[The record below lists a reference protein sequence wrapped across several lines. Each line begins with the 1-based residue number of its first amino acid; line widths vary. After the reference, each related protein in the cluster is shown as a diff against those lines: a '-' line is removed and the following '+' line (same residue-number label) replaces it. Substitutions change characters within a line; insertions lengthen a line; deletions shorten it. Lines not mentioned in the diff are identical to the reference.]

1 MQAAQSFSWYYRS
14 LRKLHTRLYSHRAF
28 MIELFFLSFSLT
40 LFHSKGVFP
49 NEMFTD
55 VLNLKSYLSFN
66 ENQSLKDSTMSQH

>member
-1 MQAAQSFSWYYRS
+1 
-14 LRKLHTRLYSHRAF
+14 

-55 VLNLKSYLSFN
+55 VSNFKSYLSFN
-66 ENQSLKDSTMSQH
+66 ENQSLKD